1 MESLRQGMP
10 RVQDLDEI
18 MSIDD
23 GASVISR
30 DTVEQAIN
38 MQDYM
43 NNRIAQKRNDNLLGS
58 ETPSVASQVGID
70 TFAQQVV

>member
-1 MESLRQGMP
+1 MMSHALRSAGSMESLRQGMP

-30 DTVEQAIN
+30 DTAEQVIN

-43 NNRIAQKRNDNLLGS
+43 NRGIAQKRGDNLLGS
-58 ETPSVASQVGID
+58 ETPSVAS
-70 TFAQQVV
+70 